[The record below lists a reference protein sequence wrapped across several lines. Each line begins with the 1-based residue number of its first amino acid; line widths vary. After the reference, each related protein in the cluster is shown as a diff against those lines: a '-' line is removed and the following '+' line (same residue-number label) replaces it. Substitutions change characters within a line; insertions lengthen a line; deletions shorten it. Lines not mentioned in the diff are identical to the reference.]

1 MSVARKMMLLS
12 SSALIKLK
20 FRSWNFVFGCQ
31 IPLRGKSFGKVLEWH
46 VVVKG
51 LGLLCWTG
59 YFLNFANSKE
69 FVMFD

>member
-20 FRSWNFVFGCQ
+20 FRSWNFEFGCQ

>member
-1 MSVARKMMLLS
+1 MGKARKIMAS
-12 SSALIKLK
+12 FASALVGLK
-20 FRSWNFVFGCQ
+20 FHSWNFEFGCQ

-51 LGLLCWTG
+51 FGLLCWIG
-59 YFLNFANSKE
+59 YFLNFANSRG

>member
-1 MSVARKMMLLS
+1 MMMFS
-12 SSALIKLK
+12 SSALVELK
-20 FRSWNFVFGCQ
+20 ICSWNFDFGCQ

-51 LGLLCWTG
+51 FGLLCWTG
-59 YFLNFANSKE
+59 YFHNFANSME